1 MKKDLEEKMKA
12 FYESYEG
19 KKKRPRVV
27 FPVDLMFED
36 GSSLTV
42 NSVEEMKQAWK
53 DNCRKRWM
61 MKSLKETK
69 ELEDNSL
76 IIFIKKGYFK
86 LALFCFGAVAQL
98 GERVDGIHEV
108 VGSIPSGSTK

>member
-1 MKKDLEEKMKA
+1 
-12 FYESYEG
+12 
-19 KKKRPRVV
+19 
-27 FPVDLMFED
+27 
-36 GSSLTV
+36 
-42 NSVEEMKQAWK
+42 
-53 DNCRKRWM
+53 

-69 ELEDNSL
+69 ELEDNSF

-108 VGSIPSGSTK
+108 VGSIPSGSTFKLLLRIIITINVKIC